1 MKNYKIFIVALSGL
15 LISILNISCEK
26 MIEVETPSNLLVSEQ
41 VFESV
46 QTANAALSGLYAD
59 LWDNSPLAG
68 DKSGL
73 ILGLYTDDLSYYSQ
87 SSNNG
92 LMEYYQNTVIDSNPV
107 VSAYWTNA
115 YQKVYMANA
124 IIEGVEASNTI
135 KGDERSRI
143 LAEALLI
150 RSVLFFYLQQI
161 YGDIPYP
168 VTTNYQINQTISK
181 TSSVEVL
188 ERIESD
194 LKDAV
199 IGLKD
204 SYRNTE
210 RIFPNKKAAQ
220 LMLAKTLVT
229 EKKYGEAE
237 QILKEII
244 QSPLYAIQND
254 ITKVFDKSGTHI
266 LWQLKP
272 RNTGGST
279 KEIQSYYFTAS
290 APVNI
295 ALSQDLISSF
305 PTGDLRIQ
313 NWITS
318 LAVGSDTWYRANK
331 YKVLT
336 NNTTEYS
343 IVLRIEEAYLL
354 LSESLAQ
361 QSKTQEAVSYLNKI
375 RQRSN
380 LPALSN
386 SISQQVLMDELVKEN
401 RREFFTEMGNRFFV
415 LKRLGK
421 LDNLLTVK
429 PNWKTYFQNWP
440 LPQKELL
447 LNPNINPQNP
457 GY

>member
-1 MKNYKIFIVALSGL
+1 
-15 LISILNISCEK
+15 

-73 ILGLYTDDLSYYSQ
+73 ILGLYTDDLGYYSQ

-181 TSSVEVL
+181 TTSVEVL

-194 LKDAV
+194 LKDA
-199 IGLKD
+199 ITGLKD
-204 SYRNTE
+204 AYRNTE

-220 LMLAKTLVT
+220 LMLAKTLIT

-290 APVNI
+290 ALVNI

-305 PTGDLRIQ
+305 STGDLRRQ
-313 NWITS
+313 NWISS
-318 LAVGSDTWYRANK
+318 LSVGTNTWYRANK

-343 IVLRIEEAYLL
+343 IVFRIEEAYLL
-354 LSESLAQ
+354 LSESLAHQ
-361 QSKTQEAVSYLNKI
+361 GKTQEAVLHLNKI

-386 SISQQVLMDELVKEN
+386 FISQQTLMDELVKEN
-401 RREFFTEMGNRFFV
+401 RSEFFTEMGNRFFV
-415 LKRLGK
+415 LRRYGK
-421 LDNLLTVK
+421 LDNLITVK

-447 LNPNINPQNP
+447 LNPNVNPQNP

>member
-15 LISILNISCEK
+15 LISTINISCEK

-181 TSSVEVL
+181 TTSVEVL

-194 LKDAV
+194 LKDA
-199 IGLKD
+199 ITGLKD
-204 SYRNTE
+204 AYRNTE

-254 ITKVFDKSGTHI
+254 IIKVFDKSGTHI

-295 ALSQDLISSF
+295 ALSQELISSF
-305 PTGDLRIQ
+305 STGDLRRQ
-313 NWITS
+313 NWISS
-318 LAVGSDTWYRANK
+318 LSVGTNTWYRANK

-343 IVLRIEEAYLL
+343 IVFRIEEAYLL

-361 QSKTQEAVSYLNKI
+361 QGKTQEAVLHLNKV
-375 RQRSN
+375 RQRAN

-386 SISQQVLMDELVKEN
+386 SISQQVLMDELIKEN
-401 RREFFTEMGNRFFV
+401 RSEFFTEMGNRFFV

-421 LDNLLTVK
+421 LDNLITIK

-447 LNPNINPQNP
+447 LNPNVNPQNP

>member
-1 MKNYKIFIVALSGL
+1 MKNYKIFIVAMSGL
-15 LISILNISCEK
+15 LISTLNISCEK
-26 MIEVETPSNLLVSEQ
+26 MIEGETPSNLLVSEQ

-124 IIEGVEASNTI
+124 ISEGVEASNTI

-194 LKDAV
+194 LKDA
-199 IGLKD
+199 ITGLKD
-204 SYRNTE
+204 AYRNTE

-305 PTGDLRIQ
+305 STGDLRRQ

-318 LAVGSDTWYRANK
+318 LSVGTNTWYRANK

-343 IVLRIEEAYLL
+343 IVFRIEEAYLL
-354 LSESLAQ
+354 LSESLVQ
-361 QSKTQEAVSYLNKI
+361 QGKTQEAVLHLNKV
-375 RQRSN
+375 RQRAN

-401 RREFFTEMGNRFFV
+401 RSEFFTEMGNRFFV

-421 LDNLLTVK
+421 LDNLITVK

-447 LNPNINPQNP
+447 LNPNVNPQNP

>member
-1 MKNYKIFIVALSGL
+1 MKKYKIFIIALSGF
-15 LISILNISCEK
+15 LISVVNVSCEK

-73 ILGLYTDDLSYYSQ
+73 IHSLYTDDLNYYSQ

-107 VSAYWTNA
+107 VSTYWTNA
-115 YQKVYMANA
+115 YQKVYMTNA
-124 IIEGVEASNTI
+124 IIEGIEASNTI
-135 KGDERSRI
+135 SGEERNRI

-168 VTTNYQINQTISK
+168 VTTNYQINQTMSK
-181 TSSVEVL
+181 TPSLEVL

-194 LKDAV
+194 LEDA
-199 IGLKD
+199 IPGLKD
-204 SYRNTE
+204 AYRNPE

-220 LMLAKTLVT
+220 LMLAKTLMT

-295 ALSQDLISSF
+295 ALSEDLVSSF
-305 PTGDLRIQ
+305 PTGDLRRQ

-318 LAVGSDTWYRANK
+318 LTVGTNTWYRANK
-331 YKVLT
+331 YKALS

-343 IVLRIEEAYLL
+343 IVFRIEEAYLL
-354 LSESLAQ
+354 LAESLVQ
-361 QSKTQEAVSYLNKI
+361 QGKTLEAVSYLNKI

-386 SISQQVLMDELVKEN
+386 SVSQQVFIDELIKEN

-421 LDNLLTVK
+421 LESLITVK
-429 PNWKTYFQNWP
+429 SNWKAYFQNWP

-447 LNPNINPQNP
+447 LNPNMNPQNQ

>member
-1 MKNYKIFIVALSGL
+1 MKKYKIFIIALSGL
-15 LISILNISCEK
+15 LISIAHLSCEK

-46 QTANAALSGLYAD
+46 QTADAALSGLYAD
-59 LWDNSPLAG
+59 LWENSPLAG
-68 DKSGL
+68 DKTGL
-73 ILGLYTDDLSYYSQ
+73 ILGLYTDDLNYYSQ

-107 VSAYWTNA
+107 VNAYWTNA

-124 IIEGVEASNTI
+124 IIEGVETSNTI
-135 KGDERSRI
+135 IGEERNRI
-143 LAEALLI
+143 LAEALMI

-168 VTTNYQINQTISK
+168 VTTNYKINQTISK

-194 LKDAV
+194 LKDA
-199 IGLKD
+199 IPGLKD
-204 SYRNTE
+204 AYRNAE

-220 LMLAKTLVT
+220 IMLAKILVT
-229 EKKYGEAE
+229 EKKYAEAE
-237 QILKEII
+237 QVLKEII

-272 RNTGGST
+272 RNNGGST
-279 KEIQSYYFTAS
+279 KEIQSYYFTAN
-290 APVNI
+290 APINI
-295 ALSQDLISSF
+295 ALSQNLVSSF
-305 PTGDLRIQ
+305 PTGDLRRQ

-318 LAVGSDTWYRANK
+318 LTIGTNTWYRANK

-343 IVLRIEEAYLL
+343 IVFRIEEAYLL
-354 LSESLAQ
+354 LAESLTRQ
-361 QSKTQEAVSYLNKI
+361 GKTQEAVSYLNRV
-375 RQRSN
+375 RQRAN
-380 LPALSN
+380 LLALSN
-386 SISQQVLMDELVKEN
+386 SVSQQVFIDELILEN
-401 RREFFTEMGNRFFV
+401 RREFFTEMANRFFV
-415 LKRLGK
+415 LKRWGK
-421 LDNLLTVK
+421 LDNLTTVK

-447 LNPNINPQNP
+447 LNSNVNPQNP

>member
-1 MKNYKIFIVALSGL
+1 MKKYKIFIIALSGL
-15 LISILNISCEK
+15 LVSIAHLSCEK

-68 DKSGL
+68 DKTGL
-73 ILGLYTDDLSYYSQ
+73 ILGLYTDDLNYYSQ

-107 VSAYWTNA
+107 VNAYWTNA

-124 IIEGVEASNTI
+124 IIEGVETSNTI
-135 KGDERSRI
+135 TGEERNRI
-143 LAEALLI
+143 LAEALMI

-181 TSSVEVL
+181 TPSAEVL

-194 LKDAV
+194 LKDA
-199 IGLKD
+199 ILGLKD
-204 SYRNTE
+204 AYRNAE

-220 LMLAKTLVT
+220 IMLAKILVT
-229 EKKYGEAE
+229 EKKYAEAE
-237 QILKEII
+237 QVLTEII

-272 RNTGGST
+272 RNNVGST

-295 ALSQDLISSF
+295 ALSQNLVSSF
-305 PTGDLRIQ
+305 PTGDLRRQ

-318 LAVGSDTWYRANK
+318 LTIGTNTWYRANK

-343 IVLRIEEAYLL
+343 IVFRIEEAYLL
-354 LSESLAQ
+354 LAESLVQ
-361 QSKTQEAVSYLNKI
+361 QGKTQEAVIYLNKV
-375 RQRSN
+375 RQRAN
-380 LPALSN
+380 LPAVSN
-386 SISQQVLMDELVKEN
+386 SVSQQVFIDELILES

-415 LKRLGK
+415 LKRWGK
-421 LDNLLTVK
+421 LDNLTTVK

-447 LNPNINPQNP
+447 LNSNLNPQNP

>member
-15 LISILNISCEK
+15 LISTLNISCEK
-26 MIEVETPSNLLVSEQ
+26 MIEVETPSNLLDSEQ

-92 LMEYYQNTVIDSNPV
+92 LMEYYQNTVIDSNPL

-194 LKDAV
+194 LKDA
-199 IGLKD
+199 ITGLKD
-204 SYRNTE
+204 AYRNTE

-220 LMLAKTLVT
+220 LMLAKTLIT

-305 PTGDLRIQ
+305 STGDLRRE
-313 NWITS
+313 NWISS
-318 LAVGSDTWYRANK
+318 LSVGTNTWYRANK

-343 IVLRIEEAYLL
+343 IVFRIEEAYLL

-361 QSKTQEAVSYLNKI
+361 QGKTQEAVLHLNKI

-401 RREFFTEMGNRFFV
+401 RSEFFTEMGNRFFV
-415 LKRLGK
+415 LKRFGK
-421 LDNLLTVK
+421 LDNLITVK

-447 LNPNINPQNP
+447 LNPNVNPQNP